1 MTLYF
6 NCYFLKLT
14 DQSVALI
21 VSDKWVSPVQLKF
34 QDGISR
40 TLNQALALSKH
51 IALRDCIDHGPMKTS
66 LPTEMLLTF
75 SCN

>member
-6 NCYFLKLT
+6 NWCFLKLT

-21 VSDKWVSPVQLKF
+21 VSDKRVSPVQLKF

-40 TLNQALALSKH
+40 TLNQAWGPVQPQRLYAYEATLLAGH
-51 IALRDCIDHGPMKTS
+51 PPDQV
-66 LPTEMLLTF
+66 
-75 SCN
+75 

>member
-6 NCYFLKLT
+6 NCCFLKLT

-40 TLNQALALSKH
+40 TLNQAW
-51 IALRDCIDHGPMKTS
+51 GPVQPQR
-66 LPTEMLLTF
+66 LNAYEAMLLAGHPPDQV
-75 SCN
+75 